1 MWRNSIRSFVWVLL
15 LLLSCASAL
24 SQQTAGTAT
33 GQATGDRNPASA
45 LRQIIPGHYVYN
57 SATYNSGIIVTSEGV
72 IVLDALNSEAVARA
86 EREAI
91 GRTIRQPVRILVSS
105 TFHDNYSKG
114 NVAYQDAFRIGHENY
129 RTDLVE
135 LMQRQKVPA
144 EEQKA
149 RLPNETF
156 RDRLTLFLGGKEIQ
170 ILYVGRAHTRGDS
183 IIFVPQDRIVYL
195 SELYFADQFLFIND
209 GYGLDWLR
217 ALDAVEALEVDIFVP
232 GHGPIPAD
240 PRETRQGLRRF
251 RQMLVDVR
259 DAVQKEIAR
268 GATEDQAVASI
279 RWPQYEKMQG
289 YDAQR
294 ETAVRRLYQQLT
306 GKLP

>member
-1 MWRNSIRSFVWVLL
+1 MPKSALGLL
-15 LLLSCASAL
+15 LLLLGCVSAF
-24 SQQTAGTAT
+24 SQQQPRSPA
-33 GQATGDRNPASA
+33 GQAAAERNPTGT
-45 LRQIIPGHYVYN
+45 LRQIVPGHYVY
-57 SATYNSGIIVTSEGV
+57 SSTTYNSGIIVTSEGV
-72 IVLDALNSEAVARA
+72 VVLDALNSEAVARA
-86 EREAI
+86 QREAI
-91 GRTIRQPVRILVSS
+91 AGTIRQPVRILVSS
-105 TFHDNYSKG
+105 TFHNNYSKG
-114 NVAYQDAFRIGHENY
+114 NVGYADVLKIGHENY
-129 RTDLVE
+129 RTDLLE
-135 LMQRQKVPA
+135 LMQREKVSA

-149 RLPNETF
+149 RLPNQTF
-156 RDRLTLFLGGKEIQ
+156 RDRMTLYLGGKEIQ

-183 IIFVPQDRIVYL
+183 IVFVPQDRIAYL

-217 ALDAVEALEVDIFVP
+217 ALDGVEALGAEIFVP
-232 GHGPIPAD
+232 GHGPMPAD
-240 PRETRQGLRRF
+240 ARDTRQGLRRF

-259 DAVQKEIAR
+259 DAVQKEVAR
-268 GATEDQAVASI
+268 GATEDQAVAAI

>member
-1 MWRNSIRSFVWVLL
+1 MTRDHKALL
-15 LLLSCASAL
+15 LIVSCSCASAFA
-24 SQQTAGTAT
+24 QQPPPSVVGRAAAAGNPT
-33 GQATGDRNPASA
+33 GG
-45 LRQIIPGHYVYN
+45 LRQIIPGHYVY
-57 SATYNSGIIVTSEGV
+57 SSSTYNSGVIVTSDGV
-72 IVLDALNSEAVARA
+72 IVLDALNTEAVARA

-91 GRTIRQPVRILVSS
+91 SSTLRQPVRFLVSS
-105 TFHDNYSKG
+105 SFHNNYSKG
-114 NVAYQDAFRIGHENY
+114 NVAYADVPKIGHENY

-135 LMQRQKVPA
+135 LMQRENISA

-149 RLPNETF
+149 RQPTQTF

-170 ILYVGRAHTRGDS
+170 ILYVGRAHTRGDC
-183 IIFVPQDRIVYL
+183 IIFVPQDRIAYL
-195 SELYFADQFLFIND
+195 SELYFAEQFLFIND
-209 GYGLDWLR
+209 GYGLDWLK
-217 ALDAVEALEVDIFVP
+217 ALEAVDRLGADIFVP
-232 GHGPIPAD
+232 GHGPIPPD

-268 GATEDQAVASI
+268 GATEDQAAAAV
-279 RWPQYEKMQG
+279 RWPQYEKLQG

>member
-1 MWRNSIRSFVWVLL
+1 VTTQPSRPNAFLVLIAICTFAPWQPPRN
-15 LLLSCASAL
+15 ADTQPA
-24 SQQTAGTAT
+24 AGSTPP
-33 GQATGDRNPASA
+33 GS
-45 LRQIIPGHYVYN
+45 LRQIIPGHYVY
-57 SATYNSGIIVTSEGV
+57 SSTTYNSGVIVTNDGV
-72 IVLDALNSEAVARA
+72 VVLDALNSEAVAKAQRA
-86 EREAI
+86 AI
-91 GRTIRQPVRILVSS
+91 ANTIRQPVRVLVSS

-114 NVAYQDAFRIGHENY
+114 NIAYADALKIGHENY
-129 RTDLVE
+129 RADLLA
-135 LMQRQKVPA
+135 LMQRQNVPPD
-144 EEQKA
+144 EQAA
-149 RLPNETF
+149 RLPNQTF
-156 RDRLTLFLGGKEIQ
+156 TDRLTLYQGGKEIQ

-183 IIFVPQDRIVYL
+183 IIFVPQDRVVYL

-217 ALDAVEALEVDIFVP
+217 ALDAVEALGADIFVP
-232 GHGPIPAD
+232 GHGLMPAD
-240 PRETRQGLRRF
+240 PRETRQGLQRF

-268 GATEDQAVASI
+268 GATEDQAAAAI
-279 RWPQYEKMQG
+279 RWPQYEGLLG

>member
-1 MWRNSIRSFVWVLL
+1 MWPNSIRSCVWVLL

-24 SQQTAGTAT
+24 SQQTPSTAT
-33 GQATGDRNPASA
+33 GQAAGDRNPASA

-129 RTDLVE
+129 RADLVE

-144 EEQKA
+144 EEQNA

-195 SELYFADQFLFIND
+195 SELFFAEQFLYIDD
-209 GYGLDWLR
+209 GFGLDWIKT
-217 ALDAVEALEVDIFVP
+217 LDAVDALGADIFVP
-232 GHGPIPAD
+232 AHGPIPAD
-240 PRETRQGLRRF
+240 PRATRQSLNRF
-251 RQMLVDVR
+251 RQMLVDIR
-259 DAVQKEIAR
+259 DAVQREVAR
-268 GATEDQAVASI
+268 GSTEEQAVASI
-279 RWPQYEKMQG
+279 RWPQYEKLQG
-289 YDAQR
+289 YNAER
-294 ETAVRRLYQQLT
+294 EVAVRRLYRQLT
-306 GKLP
+306 GTLQ